1 MIEVILRIRDG
12 GGYAERTGRF
22 PEDSTVLDALE
33 TLRARAEAEARGAV
47 SGSGPAS
54 GAIPAP
60 DRGGAPAARVPH
72 YRHSCHHGSCG
83 TCGAV
88 INGLPSLMCLTR
100 FSELSAPRPREPG
113 GPAREPERDPR
124 GALVVTLDPLPKG
137 TLIAGI
143 AARPTAALEA
153 IPEEYSYLRPAEDA
167 GRAPLPADP
176 TRDAAPRE
184 TKGGLTSPGRVRFE
198 ACIECGL
205 CSASCPVAVP
215 FMGPAALAAVNRQR
229 EKNPD
234 SADRMLEQAARPD
247 GAPAC
252 ERHLHCSRVCP
263 QAVYPGKHIQLLRNA
278 LAGRAQ

>member
-12 GGYAERTGRF
+12 EDIVELTGSF

-33 TLRARAEAEARGAV
+33 TLRARAEAAKPRSGASGEG
-47 SGSGPAS
+47 SGSGAE
-54 GAIPAP
+54 AAPAP
-60 DRGGAPAARVPH
+60 RVPH

-100 FSELSAPRPREPG
+100 FSDLAAPRPREPG
-113 GPAREPERDPR
+113 GPALDPERTS
-124 GALVVTLDPLPKG
+124 GGELVVTLEPLTRG
-137 TLIAGI
+137 SLVAGI
-143 AARPTAALEA
+143 AARPNTALAG
-153 IPEEYSYLRPAEDA
+153 IPGEYSYLRPSEDA

-176 TRDAAPRE
+176 TLDRGKLPTRDGAVRPP
-184 TKGGLTSPGRVRFE
+184 GFGRVRFE

-205 CSASCPVAVP
+205 CSAACPVTAP
-215 FMGPAALAAVNRQR
+215 FLGPAALAAVNRQR
-229 EKNPD
+229 EKAPE
-234 SADRMLEQAARPD
+234 SAGSMLALAARPD
-247 GAPAC
+247 GASAC